1 MCGDIVR
8 EVLGAQVSARLQAA
22 QVGSLR
28 LIASFSRASRGPAP
42 LFPPRFSLSAL
53 QKTRPDALA
62 FLSDFVIDAVVEQFA
77 RDVVLECTRERSREA
92 LYVARPLP
100 SLYFCN
106 TSAGTS

>member
-8 EVLGAQVSARLQAA
+8 DVLGAQVSARLQAA
-22 QVGSLR
+22 QVGSLL
-28 LIASFSRASRGPAP
+28 LIASFSRASLPA
-42 LFPPRFSLSAL
+42 RFSLSAL

-100 SLYFCN
+100 SMYFCN